1 MPGPIQNPSG
11 AFRQIAEQFGGLD
24 KSLDSKHL
32 RVDDTNLNKGVYLH
46 GSGSLID
53 TRVQQ
58 KHERAFETVAQ
69 AITDHMN
76 RGGAG
81 ELDPKIGE
89 QVLRHVLGDRYDS
102 KQISVGDMKRVIDRV
117 QTLERE
123 KVGALVDSFAG
134 QLEGTGIDV
143 GELREKLMQAPM
155 PYGFNLDMLGKLAKA
170 QGDWEGGPAR
180 GLDTLLRDMESA
192 NPWQALAGHGLIKD
206 RALCAIPGYG
216 QRHVG
221 LVGAEKPE
229 NLSFDRLRE
238 RTVDVSVP
246 QPGAREK
253 IQYVSGIYTDHGK
266 FYHEATRSSGSFLHF
281 TSKEHRDGEETG
293 NKMHISVRQQDTA
306 RAWGT
311 IVPIL
316 LKNPDVAKHFKVVD
330 IVAATQKLE
339 ALEAKIAELE
349 KAPASPKRDKDLA
362 EARESRD
369 SVLRVIEGTQIT
381 IYDEKPG
388 VAPQR
393 FQQVLSEIS
402 DALRRDGIAPGRQP
416 GSDLPVDEFVSYR
429 NDRAFNPE
437 TRKLEYIDDRSPGY
451 REHFE
456 QMKESPFFVALVNPQ
471 SMRVVESIKESGKGI
486 GKDQTIFG
494 RTDGRGGI
502 SLHNDYLDGSV
513 GVMQSSSGSGMRHAA
528 LVRANEAIG
537 RMLDRFEQGLDST
550 SGNPHAREALGELRR
565 ELEAGPKNG
574 EWLAGAVHR
583 LTVALG
589 KDGLLDQA
597 YAREG
602 VLVRSPEFLGISR
615 RDL

>member
-1 MPGPIQNPSG
+1 MPGPIQNSPG
-11 AFRQIAEQFGGLD
+11 AFRQISEEFGKLD
-24 KSLDSKHL
+24 KSLDGKHL
-32 RVDDTNLNKGVYLH
+32 RVDDANLKKGVYLH

-53 TRVQQ
+53 TRVSQ

-76 RGGAG
+76 QGGAG

-102 KQISVGDMKRVIDRV
+102 KQISVGDMKRIIERV

-134 QLEGTGIDV
+134 QFEGTGIDV
-143 GELREKLMQAPM
+143 GELREKLMKAPM

-170 QGDWEGGPAR
+170 QGDWEGSPAR
-180 GLDTLLRDMESA
+180 GLDTLLQDMESG

-221 LVGAEKPE
+221 LIGAEKPE

-238 RTVDVSVP
+238 RTVDVMAI
-246 QPGAREK
+246 QPGGREK

-266 FYHEATRSSGSFLHF
+266 FYHEAAKSSGSFLHF
-281 TSKEHRDGEETG
+281 TSDEHRDDSDTG
-293 NKMHISVRQQDTA
+293 NKIHISVRQQDIA

-311 IVPIL
+311 VAPIL
-316 LKNPDVAKHFKVVD
+316 LKNPEVAKHFKVVD
-330 IVAATQKLE
+330 IVAATRTLE
-339 ALEAKIAELE
+339 SLEAKIAELE
-349 KAPASPKRDKDLA
+349 RAPASPKRDKDLS

-381 IYDEKPG
+381 LYDEKPG
-388 VAPQR
+388 ASPER

-402 DALRRDGIAPGRQP
+402 EALRRDGIVPGRQP

-429 NDRAFNPE
+429 NDRVFNPE
-437 TRKLEYIDDRSPGY
+437 TRRLDYIDDRSPRY

-456 QMKESPFFVALVNPQ
+456 QMKENPFFVALVNPQ
-471 SMRVVESIKESGKGI
+471 SMRIVESIKESGKGI

-502 SLHNDYLDGSV
+502 SLHNDYLGGSV
-513 GVMQSSSGSGMRHAA
+513 GVMHSSSGSGIRNAA
-528 LVRANEAIG
+528 LIRANEAIG
-537 RMLDRFEQGLDST
+537 RMLDRFERGLNST
-550 SGNPHAREALGELRR
+550 SGNPHAREALDELRR
-565 ELEAGPKNG
+565 ELEIGPKNG
-574 EWLAGAVHR
+574 EWLADAVRR
-583 LTVALG
+583 LTAALG

-602 VLVRSPEFLGISR
+602 ALVRSPELLGIPR
-615 RDL
+615 GIV